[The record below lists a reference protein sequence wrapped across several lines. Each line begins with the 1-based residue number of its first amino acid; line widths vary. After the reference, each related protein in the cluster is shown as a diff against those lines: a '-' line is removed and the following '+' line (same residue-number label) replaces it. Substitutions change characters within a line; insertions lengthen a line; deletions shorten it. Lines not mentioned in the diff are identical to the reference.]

1 MLPIYKATEI
11 IKRAVE
17 GGTTL
22 PCLMSVIGEDTG
34 GDRKECIVKVF
45 GQNHLEQYNPTK
57 KEILA
62 NVLAQEF
69 ELPVPVAVLVRV
81 GKNLIAELNKDES
94 YKKVALRAGVYYG
107 CEFIPNCLPFTKD
120 LKTSFFDRDIM
131 EQVFAFDVLIR
142 NFDRRLNKPN
152 ILLQNKEVYLID
164 HDLTLDINRSY
175 QSYKTTGNGYRDV
188 IDGAK
193 GRHIFLDHLKKLHKN
208 NNFTFDWFIENL
220 RLLNLHNLQSC
231 NNQLEELSPS
241 ALFNDNEDDFQPIID
256 YLKEIKST
264 PSNFQNL
271 LKELLTDE

>member
-22 PCLMSVIGEDTG
+22 PCLMSVIDEDAGEQ
-34 GDRKECIVKVF
+34 KECIVKVF

-57 KEILA
+57 KEVLA

-81 GKNLIAELNKDES
+81 GKDLIAELNKDES
-94 YKKVALRAGVYYG
+94 YKRVALRAGVYYG

-120 LKTSFFDRDIM
+120 LKTSFFDRDTM

-142 NFDRRLNKPN
+142 NYDRRQNKPN

-164 HDLTLDINRSY
+164 HDLTLNINRSY

-193 GRHIFLDHLKKLHKN
+193 GKHIFLDHLKKLHKN

-220 RLLNLHNLQSC
+220 RLLNLRNLQSC

-241 ALFNDNEDDFQPIID
+241 VLFNDNEDDFQPIID
-256 YLKEIKST
+256 YLEEIKST
-264 PSNFQNL
+264 PSDFQNL